1 MVLTEVRRLLVSSF
15 SRVYARMSEVDR
27 RLRGAGVS
35 RAVAPRPVEKE
46 LGEMLAFLNRH
57 VDAELQMWKPR
68 RQVEVWYEQNKFIVW
83 ALGAALTAAGL
94 AAKFLGA

>member
-1 MVLTEVRRLLVSSF
+1 
-15 SRVYARMSEVDR
+15 
-27 RLRGAGVS
+27 
-35 RAVAPRPVEKE
+35 
-46 LGEMLAFLNRH
+46 MLAFLNRH